1 MKIIRDLLNY
11 LFGPTADVGNTLAML
26 QETVNQIKDRVSS
39 TPPLLSTILNPGE
52 KVYHMLRTVNGD
64 EHVASV
70 IWNTETN
77 RLLSEDLE
85 AQIEFDSLSAFGE
98 HHYKTVSN
106 NRKTA
111 SCRGYKECY
120 VIRDGRRYQMYELL
134 P

>member
-11 LFGPTADVGNTLAML
+11 LFGGSGDVGNTLAML
-26 QETVNQIKDRVSS
+26 QQTVNQIKDRVSS

-52 KVYHMLRTVNGD
+52 KVYHMLRTTNGD
-64 EHVASV
+64 EHVMSV
-70 IWNTETN
+70 TWNTETN

-85 AQIEFDSLSAFGE
+85 AQMEFDSLSAFGE

-106 NRKTA
+106 TRKTVN
-111 SCRGYKECY
+111 CRGYKECY
-120 VIRDGRRYQMYELL
+120 VIREGRRYQMYELL